1 MLVMAALVVGAIW
14 GLAYRLY
21 PQKLGALIVS
31 HAVWDVAV
39 FIFFPDMIIV
49 YKNKVAVMGRIKTR
63 QIDALN
69 YKKAS
74 I

>member
-1 MLVMAALVVGAIW
+1 
-14 GLAYRLY
+14 
-21 PQKLGALIVS
+21 
-31 HAVWDVAV
+31 
-39 FIFFPDMIIV
+39 MIIV

>member
-1 MLVMAALVVGAIW
+1 
-14 GLAYRLY
+14 
-21 PQKLGALIVS
+21 
-31 HAVWDVAV
+31 
-39 FIFFPDMIIV
+39 MIIV
-49 YKNKVAVMGRIKTR
+49 YKNKVAEMGRIKTR

>member
-1 MLVMAALVVGAIW
+1 
-14 GLAYRLY
+14 
-21 PQKLGALIVS
+21 
-31 HAVWDVAV
+31 
-39 FIFFPDMIIV
+39 MIIV

-63 QIDALN
+63 HIDALN